1 MSDYESPIDFNWLG
15 VAFISDRVP
24 AETAKTITDFMEALQ
39 ERAQTEF
46 DQFLDNL
53 GLEQVMGVVL
63 PKGIVPPPATMED
76 FIRYKDYRIYPN
88 DDETCFT
95 VYHESHIGTGAADYI
110 ANSREAAFAHID
122 SNPAV
127 IPTFDFSDQNSVKVY
142 MPTPDEFE
150 CETHDC
156 AFNGNG
162 LCKRK
167 QVKGES
173 PRITEDDG
181 CIDGIIDIGL

>member
-15 VAFISDRVP
+15 VAFVSDRVP

-46 DQFLDNL
+46 SQFLDNL

-63 PKGIVPPPATMED
+63 PKGIVPPPAPMPD
-76 FIRYKDYRIYPN
+76 FIRYKNYRIYPN

-110 ANSREAAFAHID
+110 ADSREAAFAHID

-127 IPTFDFSDQNSVKVY
+127 IPTFEFNPTDNKHS
-142 MPTPDEFE
+142 MPVSDEFE
-150 CETHDC
+150 CETRDC
-156 AFNGNG
+156 AFNSNG

-167 QVKGES
+167 AVKGAP